1 MINLGFY
8 LLRFATPSIL
18 AQMTLLMPMGE
29 IHMMP
34 LTIFMITSSMTLKK
48 VMTDSAFRPM
58 EPRTVPNVRQK
69 KMIPRVLV
77 PPLVSII
84 SASNLIR
91 EIQVVHKMFL
101 YLRCLKA

>member
-1 MINLGFY
+1 
-8 LLRFATPSIL
+8 
-18 AQMTLLMPMGE
+18 
-29 IHMMP
+29 
-34 LTIFMITSSMTLKK
+34 
-48 VMTDSAFRPM
+48 M

-69 KMIPRVLV
+69 KMIPRALV

>member
-77 PPLVSII
+77 PPLVII
-84 SASNLIR
+84 ILASNLIR
-91 EIQVVHKMFL
+91 EIQVVDKMFL